1 MKARKI
7 ENIPFFRCGTEYI
20 DLLLIRAVGI
30 QAGAELEIGSIV
42 RAQLA
47 AVRGT
52 VGTFASGD
60 HMVHGVL
67 NMAQSFVS
75 LVAPFALAGAFGRL
89 DQIVAVLF
97 AENAAL
103 LSVLPEEAV
112 PAICRAGSMVAD
124 TVHRDGQN
132 FFHW

>member
-1 MKARKI
+1 
-7 ENIPFFRCGTEYI
+7 
-20 DLLLIRAVGI
+20 
-30 QAGAELEIGSIV
+30 
-42 RAQLA
+42 
-47 AVRGT
+47 
-52 VGTFASGD
+52 
-60 HMVHGVL
+60 MVDKP
-67 NMAQSFVS
+67 VS
-75 LVAPFALAGAFGRL
+75 YTHLDVYKRQPFALAGAFGRL
-89 DQIVAVLF
+89 DQVVAVLF